1 MNKTIFGVILGF
13 ALFVPSFAIAA
24 EPVIVFAA
32 ASMKDVLDEAAEKF
46 TAKEAIEIVTSLAGS
61 SVLAKQIEAGAP
73 AQIFISADLDW
84 MDYLAERNLIRE
96 NSRVVIAGNALIIID
111 QSDAEKGDAISL
123 LSKGRFAMGDPSNV
137 PAGKYGK
144 AALEKLKL
152 WPDVEANAVLTENV
166 RVALQYVS
174 RGEVNN
180 AIVYASDRTVNPDL
194 IEVYRF
200 PKNSHQPILYPAAL
214 VTSYMNTE
222 AKKFLEFLVSD
233 EGQSIITSKGFI
245 KASEALK

>member
-1 MNKTIFGVILGF
+1 MNKTIFGAILGF
-13 ALFVPSFAIAA
+13 ALSVPSFAIAA

>member
-1 MNKTIFGVILGF
+1 MNKTIFGAILGF
-13 ALFVPSFAIAA
+13 ALSVPSFAIAA

-32 ASMKDVLDEAAEKF
+32 ASMKDVLEEAAEKF
-46 TAKEAIEIVTSLAGS
+46 TAKEGIEIVTSLAGS

-84 MDYLAERNLIRE
+84 MDYLAERNLIHE
-96 NSRVVIAGNALIIID
+96 NSRMVIAGNALIIIG
-111 QSDAEKGDAISL
+111 QSDAEKGDAIKL

-233 EGQSIITSKGFI
+233 EGQSIITSQGFI